1 MGVILQMYTLRL
13 KKANNYKI
21 TLRNMTYEDVVKF
34 QEIKNKRIKDI
45 YKLAIFVMFGLM
57 GLVTLMIHLYNLS
70 LH

>member
-1 MGVILQMYTLRL
+1 MYTLPL

>member
-1 MGVILQMYTLRL
+1 MYTLRL

-45 YKLAIFVMFGLM
+45 YKLAIFVMFDLM

>member
-1 MGVILQMYTLRL
+1 MYTLRL

-45 YKLAIFVMFGLM
+45 YKLPIFVMFGLM

>member
-1 MGVILQMYTLRL
+1 MYTLRL

-45 YKLAIFVMFGLM
+45 YKLAIFVMFSLM

-70 LH
+70 IH

>member
-1 MGVILQMYTLRL
+1 MYTLRL

-45 YKLAIFVMFGLM
+45 YKLDIFVMFGLM
-57 GLVTLMIHLYNLS
+57 WLVTLMIHLYNLS

>member
-1 MGVILQMYTLRL
+1 MYTLRL

>member
-1 MGVILQMYTLRL
+1 MYTLRL

-57 GLVTLMIHLYNLS
+57 GLVTLMIHLSS
-70 LH
+70 LQSHLL

>member
-1 MGVILQMYTLRL
+1 MYTLRL

-21 TLRNMTYEDVVKF
+21 TLRNMPYEDVVKF

>member
-1 MGVILQMYTLRL
+1 
-13 KKANNYKI
+13 
-21 TLRNMTYEDVVKF
+21 MTYEDVVKF

>member
-1 MGVILQMYTLRL
+1 MYTLLL

>member
-1 MGVILQMYTLRL
+1 MYTLRL

-57 GLVTLMIHLYNLS
+57 GLVTLMIHFYNLS